1 MTTTGAAV
9 LVAALQRNGVR
20 HVFGIPGV
28 HTLPIYDALQNSGIE
43 PVIPRNEQAAGY
55 AAEAYAKVAG
65 RPAVC
70 LVVPGPGHLASGV
83 ASVRQDSAPVLAIT
97 AEVATHQQ
105 NRSAT
110 HDTDLEALF
119 RPLVKAS
126 FRATTAGD
134 IAPLAERALAATLAG
149 RPGPVQLLIAADLL
163 RAEAGPVEGTT
174 IPAAVA
180 APPGGAPTAPH
191 PTAAELDAAATSLV
205 AARNPVLYVGC
216 GVHWAGA
223 QHELL
228 ELAERLQAPVFTSAS
243 GRGVFPENHPLSMGV
258 PSFPGTREVLAAA
271 DCCLAVGTVFSE
283 ISTVVWYY
291 TLPENL
297 IQIDIDPREIGKNYP
312 ARLGLVGDA
321 GAVLRAAVARIP
333 PGKRGPGAVTRL
345 AAKFRARGRTQ
356 APSGGSG
363 GGGPP
368 APRHPGPPPP
378 LPPPPHVTP
387 PRAGVHPAAVIRA
400 LRRQMPPETI
410 FTTDGSATEFWF
422 WDPLFELTR
431 PRTFVIP
438 EVYQTMGYALPAAIG
453 ARLARPESPVVCAV
467 GDGSLLFLPGELA
480 TAAASTRLT
489 CRCWPAPLA
498 STTTG

>member
-321 GAVLRAAVARIP
+321 GAVLRALLARIP
-333 PGKRGPGAVTRL
+333 PRTRGPGASPRSP
-345 AAKFRARGRTQ
+345 AMCRPRGGTQ
-356 APSGGSG
+356 APSGGAG
-363 GGGPP
+363 G
-368 APRHPGPPPP
+368 
-378 LPPPPHVTP
+378 
-387 PRAGVHPAAVIRA
+387 GVHPAAVIRA